1 MVRTILHCDMNNFF
15 ASVECRK
22 DPRLFDLPVAVC
34 GSVEERH
41 GIVLAKNY
49 VAKKYG
55 IVTGEPVFSAKNKCP
70 DLITVEPHY
79 DDYTYFSGLAKEIYL
94 SYTDLVEPFGAD
106 ECWLDVTG
114 SYALFGDGKTIANEL
129 RERIKRELGLTISV
143 GVSFNKTFAK
153 LGSDMKKPDAVT
165 VIPKDSFR
173 EKIWS
178 LPANEL
184 IGIGPSTTATL
195 ARFGVHTIG
204 QLANAYPPMLKSALG
219 KNGLKLIEIAN
230 GRDESPVVSEE
241 NAAPIK
247 SISHGTTTVRDLET
261 HDDIKTVMLALCE
274 ELGHRLLSL
283 KRKARTVSISLRDN
297 QLVTRQYQC
306 HLDMPTDSYSVIAK
320 RAFSLM
326 CEKHVLSAPLRSVTV
341 GVNDLI
347 PSSSPCQVDFFT
359 DTSDTIRRETLDSV
373 MDMINVR
380 FGREKIRYGLL
391 YSSPLSD
398 VGEGFGFGMVSRKA
412 AEARERPWS
421 SPRG

>member
-1 MVRTILHCDMNNFF
+1 MDRTVLHCDMNNFF

-22 DPRLFDLPVAVC
+22 DPRLFSLPVAVC

-55 IVTGEPVFSAKNKCP
+55 ITTGEPVFSAKNKCP

-79 DDYTYFSGLAKEIYL
+79 DEYTYFSGLAKEIYL

-114 SYALFGDGKTIANEL
+114 SYALFGDGETIANEI

-165 VIPKDSFR
+165 VIPKESFR
-173 EKIWS
+173 EKIWD

-195 ARFGVHTIG
+195 ARFGIHTIG
-204 QLANAYPPMLKSALG
+204 QLARAYPPMLKSALG
-219 KNGLKLIEIAN
+219 KNGLRLIEIAN
-230 GRDESPVVSEE
+230 GRDESPVISEE

-247 SISHGTTTVRDLET
+247 SMSHGTTTVRDLVT
-261 HDDIKTVMLALCE
+261 HEEVKTVMLALCE
-274 ELGHRLLSL
+274 QIGHRLLSI
-283 KRKARTVSISLRDN
+283 KRKACTVCIYLRDKN
-297 QLVTRQYQC
+297 LVTRQYQC
-306 HLDMPTDSYSVIAK
+306 KLDMPTDSYSVIAK
-320 RAFSLM
+320 RAFDLM
-326 CEKHVLSAPLRSVTV
+326 LEKHDFTEPLRSVSV

-347 PSSSPCQVDFFT
+347 PASSPCQVDFFT
-359 DTSDTIRRETLDSV
+359 DPSDTVRRETLDRV
-373 MDMINVR
+373 IDRINLR
-380 FGREKIRYGLL
+380 FGKEKIRYGLL
-391 YSSPLSD
+391 FASPLAD
-398 VGEGFGFGMVSRKA
+398 VGEGFGFGMVGRSA
-412 AEARERPWS
+412 AEAR
-421 SPRG
+421 G

>member
-1 MVRTILHCDMNNFF
+1 MNNFF

-22 DPRLFDLPVAVC
+22 DPRLFSLPVAVC

-55 IVTGEPVFSAKNKCP
+55 IVTGEPVYSAKNKCP

-79 DDYTYFSGLAKEIYL
+79 DEYMYFSGLAKEIYL

-114 SYALFGDGKTIANEL
+114 SYALFGDGETIANDI
-129 RERIKRELGLTISV
+129 RERVKHELGLTISV

-165 VIPKDSFR
+165 VISKDGFKD
-173 EKIWS
+173 KIWG
-178 LPANEL
+178 LPVNEL

-195 ARFGVHTIG
+195 ARFGIRTIG

-219 KNGLKLIEIAN
+219 KNGVKLIEIAN

-241 NAAPIK
+241 NAEPIK
-247 SISHGTTTVRDLET
+247 SMSHGTTTARDLSTYDE
-261 HDDIKTVMLALCE
+261 IKTVMLALCE
-274 ELGHRLLSL
+274 ELGHRLLAL
-283 KRKARTVSISLRDN
+283 KKKACTVSIALRDKK
-297 QLVTRQYQC
+297 LVTRQYQC

-326 CEKHVLSAPLRSVTV
+326 CEKHELVLPLRSVTV

-359 DTSDTIRRETLDSV
+359 DPSDTVRRETLDRV
-373 MDMINVR
+373 MDNINLR

-391 YSSPLSD
+391 CSSPLSD
-398 VGEGFGFGMVSRKA
+398 VGEGFGFGKINRMSTEMR
-412 AEARERPWS
+412 EAPL
-421 SPRG
+421 SPTL